1 MPASRITVQF
11 QGSLED
17 EWHVTLSAFL
27 SQLEAIKA
35 ALKQTERLVSGE
47 DEPSVYY
54 RIVGLS
60 YSSPA
65 TVVLEAVSR
74 VTQPQQEPKKKARRV
89 QRVDYSQATV
99 RQFFHSLKGIRERKQ
114 VPARADLQALEA
126 YRNLAGPLE
135 KKVSGLKL
143 IDSEE
148 TKESVDIDR
157 TFQSAI
163 DEIIGP
169 DELVEGTINGTLEKL
184 NLHNATRFDI
194 FPPIGPKQVACDFKP
209 SLKPDVIRAVDQY
222 VSVGGKLRY
231 KRLENF
237 PYAIDAESIEILP
250 PENELPSLF
259 DIKGMAPD
267 LTRGKTTAEFLEGI
281 RDAESE

>member
-1 MPASRITVQF
+1 MPENRITVQF

-17 EWHVTLSAFL
+17 DWHVTLSAFL

-74 VTQPQQEPKKKARRV
+74 TTKPQQETKKKARRV
-89 QRVDYSQATV
+89 HRTDYSQATV
-99 RQFFHSLKGIRERKQ
+99 RQFFHSLKGIREKKQ

-126 YRNLAGPLE
+126 YRNLAGPSD
-135 KKVSGLKL
+135 KTITGLKL
-143 IDSEE
+143 IDNEE
-148 TKESVDIDR
+148 TVDIDK

-163 DEIIGP
+163 DDIIGP
-169 DELVEGTINGTLEKL
+169 DELVEGTISGTLEKL
-184 NLHNATRFDI
+184 NLHNTERFDI
-194 FPPIGPKQVACDFKP
+194 FPPIGAKQVACDFKP
-209 SLKPDVIRAVDQY
+209 SLKQEVIKAVDQY
-222 VSVGGKLRY
+222 VRVAGKLRY
-231 KRLENF
+231 KRLDNF
-237 PYAIDAESIEILP
+237 PYAINVESIEVLP
-250 PENELPSLF
+250 PENDLPSLF
-259 DIKGMAPD
+259 DVKGMAPN
-267 LTRGKTTAEFLEGI
+267 LTGGKSTGEFLEGI
-281 RDAESE
+281 RDGESR